1 MLTQHPKHTAEKHNT
16 PLCLVHILQP
26 DPLKYMALTHQLEL
40 DDHWGPFQ
48 PEPFDEFSQTCQIVH
63 GGTQLRRGQTG
74 SPAACL
80 RAAAAASP
88 AGLSLVPSRKA

>member
-48 PEPFDEFSQTCQIVH
+48 PKPFNNSMI
-63 GGTQLRRGQTG
+63 L
-74 SPAACL
+74 
-80 RAAAAASP
+80 
-88 AGLSLVPSRKA
+88 